1 MWKIANESAKEIVD
15 NICPYCKEHL
25 LMNKRSF
32 ANHVRWCKKN
42 PMYEEIRKSTISK
55 IKQKNVER
63 RLNKRGELKI
73 FVVKCDRCGCEFEI
87 QEYEKNFPTKEKY
100 YCSESCAKSHKKT
113 EETKKK
119 ISESVKAYARNK
131 GMNIRDNILK
141 EDKICLNCGN
151 IFHTIKA
158 KQIFCCNKCGAEYRV
173 RQHYKTLLDGCE
185 DVERVKLMQNIYRK
199 QCVFRFALKTYP
211 NEFDFDLIKESGWY
225 KAKNHGDNLKG
236 ISRDHMLSVNEGFRL
251 KIDPYLISHPAN
263 CSLMPHSK
271 NSSKHDG
278 SSITLEELKE
288 RINAWE
294 EKYGVYENKIDY
306 KLLEETLKYKL
317 IS

>member
-1 MWKIANESAKEIVD
+1 MELEIVE
-15 NICPYCKEHL
+15 NTCPHCKKHL

-32 ANHVRWCKKN
+32 ANHVRWCKQN
-42 PMYEEIRKSTISK
+42 PKYAEIRMSTISK
-55 IKQKNVER
+55 IKQKNAKQMLE
-63 RLNKRGELKI
+63 KRGELKT
-73 FVVKCDRCGCEFEI
+73 FVVKCDKCGAEFEVK
-87 QEYEKNFPTKEKY
+87 EYEKEFPTKKKY
-100 YCSESCAKSHKKT
+100 YCSRSCANSHKRS
-113 EETKKK
+113 EESRKRT
-119 ISESVKAYARNK
+119 SASMKAY
-131 GMNIRDNILK
+131 IRSLNRKPL
-141 EDKICLNCGN
+141 EDVFLEDRECLNCGN
-151 IFHTIKA
+151 VFHSKQP

-185 DVERVKLMQNIYRK
+185 DVERVKLTQNIYRK
-199 QCVFRFALKTYP
+199 QCAFRFALKTYP

-294 EKYGVYENKIDY
+294 EKYGVYENKVDY